1 MNDNIIYDERMT
13 NSNRADAKEA
23 ERIARVASVH
33 RLRIIEGGGEGKK
46 GLIFARSADRAIA
59 ARAVGAIF
67 EKAKLKGY
75 PINEVELEVGGR
87 THGRYRLAADID
99 LSAPEGIAKA
109 KNLLHAVRGY
119 LNIAQKIAE
128 MIGLDSDDTKI
139 GVLRG
144 TSLWSSIADK
154 TPHNVDERSWY
165 LAASLKYMVEQVVND
180 TQLIEFFGKARR
192 IPGQFDVLS
201 YDVRWASMSCLYQS
215 IYQDWYEHWSEAP
228 FLPSIP
234 LVRIY
239 HDSLDREV
247 IIDQVISGDSVAELN
262 PFFEDIRQPT
272 QQAQFAAKESKI
284 EMPDHT
290 SARFRLF
297 REIRL
302 AIGPMASPNEFGPM
316 FESRGF
322 IDVILS
328 DGEDSHAFNWFP
340 HISLE
345 AEKAGYGFIEVNGAW
360 RKLEIISPNL
370 DEMSDAEWRAREKF
384 LTWTFGPDSTN
395 LLDYEHWYFS
405 WTPVDERHV
414 SYWLD
419 HERIPDVNYS
429 LTRAEPEVEGQ
440 ELWFP
445 SGVLAR
451 DIEKSLLSGQLRVS
465 IEGEI
470 GRMKILLEQREKKW
484 REGAKDTHRSVDV
497 TEGISSIEIHDE
509 DAK

>member
-1 MNDNIIYDERMT
+1 MSDNIICDERMT
-13 NSNRADAKEA
+13 NSNRAKANEA
-23 ERIARVASVH
+23 ERAARVASIH

-46 GLIFARSADRAIA
+46 GLIFARPADRAIA
-59 ARAVGAIF
+59 ARAVGALF
-67 EKAKLKGY
+67 EKAKLQGY
-75 PINEVELEVGGR
+75 QFSEVELEVGGR
-87 THGRYRLAADID
+87 THGRYRLAADAD
-99 LSAPEGIAKA
+99 LSDPEVIAKA
-109 KNLLHAVRGY
+109 KKLLHTVRGY
-119 LNIAQKIAE
+119 LNIAKKIAE
-128 MIGLDSDDTKI
+128 MIGLDSDDAKVGI
-139 GVLRG
+139 LRG
-144 TSLWSSIADK
+144 TSLWSTIADK
-154 TPHNVDERSWY
+154 SPHEVDERSWY
-165 LAASLKYMVEQVVND
+165 LAAGLRNMVEQVVND
-180 TQLIEFFGKARR
+180 TNLIEFFGKARR
-192 IPGQFDVLS
+192 IPGQFDVLTNN
-201 YDVRWASMSCLYQS
+201 VRWASMSCLYQS

-228 FLPSIP
+228 ILPSIP
-234 LVRIY
+234 LARIY

-247 IIDQVISGDSVAELN
+247 NIDQVISGDSVAELN

-272 QQAQFAAKESKI
+272 WPAQFTAKDSKI
-284 EMPDHT
+284 EMADHT

-302 AIGPMASPNEFGPM
+302 AIGPMTSPNEFGPM

-328 DGEDSHAFNWFP
+328 DGEDSYAFNWFP

-345 AEKAGYGFIEVNGAW
+345 AEKAGYGFVEVNGGW

-414 SYWLD
+414 SCWLD
-419 HERIPDVNYS
+419 HEIIPDVNYS
-429 LTRAEPEVEGQ
+429 LTGAEPEVGGQ

-451 DIEKSLLSGQLRVS
+451 DIENSLLSGQLKVAFES
-465 IEGEI
+465 EI
-470 GRMKILLEQREKKW
+470 DQMKNLLELRAKKW
-484 REGAKDTHRSVDV
+484 REGAKDTYGLVDAS
-497 TEGISSIEIHDE
+497 EGISSIEVHGG
-509 DAK
+509 DAE